1 MRSPREWGRAS
12 GAPSGAQYGASLPI
26 LNAGLSRLKLHFA
39 LALSALLH
47 GLLLALPA
55 RDDAAPIPTSPRLQT
70 RLATPPSPATREAP
84 PAEPLLKDTTSERQ
98 DDARPVPPPVRAGAR
113 PGNAVRAR
121 EQAQQQLNRHVF
133 YPPEAVE
140 RGLEGEVKL
149 RLQLDATGRV
159 IDAAVLS
166 GSGHALL
173 DQAALDAARQIAR
186 IDAGGAD
193 ELLLP
198 VVFRLE

>member
-1 MRSPREWGRAS
+1 MSS
-12 GAPSGAQYGASLPI
+12 
-26 LNAGLSRLKLHFA
+26 LKLHFA

-47 GLLLALPA
+47 GVLLTLPA
-55 RDDAAPIPTSPRLQT
+55 RDDAAPKSAPPRLQT
-70 RLATPPSPATREAP
+70 RLATPPSPAPRDMP
-84 PAEPLLKDTTSERQ
+84 PAEPLLKDTTSERKEEAGPPQ
-98 DDARPVPPPVRAGAR
+98 PPVRTAAR
-113 PGNAVRAR
+113 PGPAARAR

-149 RLQLDATGRV
+149 RLQLDAAGRV

-173 DQAALDAARQIAR
+173 DQAALNAARQIGR
-186 IDAGGAD
+186 IDAGGAG

>member
-1 MRSPREWGRAS
+1 MLSGVWGTM
-12 GAPSGAQYGASLPI
+12 GASLPI

-47 GLLLALPA
+47 GLLLTLPA
-55 RDDAAPIPTSPRLQT
+55 RDDEAPTPAPPRLQA
-70 RLATPPSPATREAP
+70 RLATSPTPAAREVP
-84 PAEPLLKDTTSERQ
+84 PAEPLLKDTISDRKEEI
-98 DDARPVPPPVRAGAR
+98 RPASPPLSATARAGHAAR
-113 PGNAVRAR
+113 ARAR
-121 EQAQQQLNRHVF
+121 EQARQQLNRQVF

-149 RLQLDATGRV
+149 RLRLDATGRV

-166 GSGHALL
+166 GSGHAVL
-173 DQAALDAARQIAR
+173 DQAALVAARQIGR
-186 IDAGGAD
+186 IDAGGAE